1 MPSPEERAASI
12 ITENR
17 FLSLATIDASGP
29 WIAPINFVVGPGS
42 HLYFYS
48 ATESRHSRALATHEG
63 VAVAIF
69 DSRATSD
76 EVDGMQFS
84 GICSEVT
91 GDDLDAVHA
100 HYFAVNFSDPEEREW
115 WLRPSEE
122 FTGNGL
128 WRFYRLSLQE
138 VFVIDFDSIEQERVD
153 KRISVDATEMW
164 RLVGAQVS

>member
-1 MPSPEERAASI
+1 MPSPAERAASI

-17 FLSLATIDASGP
+17 FLSLGTSDANGP
-29 WIAPINFVVGPGS
+29 WIAPINFVVGPGNY
-42 HLYFYS
+42 LYFYS
-48 ATESRHSRALATHEG
+48 ATESRHSHALETNER

-76 EVDGMQFS
+76 DVDGMQCS
-84 GICSEVT
+84 GICSEVAER
-91 GDDLDAVHA
+91 DIDAVHA

-138 VFVIDFDSIEQERVD
+138 IFVIDLDSIEQERVD

-164 RLVGAQVS
+164 QLVGARVG